1 MKLASLALAGLL
13 SSCLCLLD
21 FCMAAEPQLEG
32 SGHAAEAPS
41 AEPQPGDAD
50 GDEAAPSTG
59 APVFVATI
67 ITGNRSREFDSPA
80 RAMSE
85 LQRAVWLSR
94 RARQDELEFRAV
106 LAVNGVE
113 HEFSSPDQARVACQ
127 AVIEALRRLT
137 KVRAALEDIGS
148 IPIAEQPASDRD
160 GRPSDQPAASQ
171 EQALR
176 TIRQRVNEALRQE
189 VRSNQGRLPDQERWQ
204 QILAEQMDRA
214 RQDGLVGQDVPALA
228 AEPQPATVA
237 LEARK
242 HAEIEAV
249 RHMLARA
256 FSTASREDVEAAAE
270 TATVQIKP
278 AE

>member
-21 FCMAAEPQLEG
+21 SAVAAEPEG
-32 SGHAAEAPS
+32 ESSGPAAEPLS

-50 GDEAAPSTG
+50 RDESAQSAGS
-59 APVFVATI
+59 PVFVATI

-85 LQRAVWLSR
+85 LQRAVWLNR
-94 RARQDELEFRAV
+94 RARQDELDFQAV
-106 LAVNGVE
+106 LTINGVE
-113 HEFSSPDQARVACQ
+113 HEFSSPDEARAACH

-137 KVRAALEDIGS
+137 KVRATLEDIGS
-148 IPIAEQPASDRD
+148 IPAAKPSTSDRD
-160 GRPSDQPAASQ
+160 DSPSERPSASR
-171 EQALR
+171 EQALL

-189 VRSNQGRLPDQERWQ
+189 VRRNQGRLPDQERWQ

-214 RQDGLVGQDVPALA
+214 RRDGLVGHDAPAPA

-242 HAEIEAV
+242 HAEIVSV

-256 FSTASREDVEAAAE
+256 FSTASREDAEAAAE
-270 TATVQIKP
+270 TATAQIKP